1 MYPPVLV
8 TQPRMAKRLLQYRW
22 RRLEAAQDY
31 AADQGWA
38 GARLVMMKMMMNF
51 LLMMIMI

>member
-8 TQPRMAKRLLQYRW
+8 TQPQMARRLLQYRW

-38 GARLVMMKMMMNF
+38 GARLVMMKMMMIF

>member
-8 TQPRMAKRLLQYRW
+8 TQPRMARRLLQYRW

-38 GARLVMMKMMMNF
+38 GARLVMMKMTF
-51 LLMMIMI
+51 ILMMMI

>member
-8 TQPRMAKRLLQYRW
+8 TQPQMARRLLQYRW

-38 GARLVMMKMMMNF
+38 GARLVIIKMIFVIFMMM
-51 LLMMIMI
+51 I

>member
-8 TQPRMAKRLLQYRW
+8 TQPQMAKRLLQYRW

-38 GARLVMMKMMMNF
+38 GARLVMMKMIF
-51 LLMMIMI
+51 LMMMMI